1 MAGNMD
7 PNEIQGVSDAME
19 ELRKGSTLSA
29 ESLTKLGGNSTS
41 AYKALEGYTK
51 SLLGATGAIGGMAK
65 SVAQGEGNF
74 ASLGATIV
82 GLTSVVGKLAGAIPI
97 IGGAAK
103 ALAEGVGDA
112 AKFVLD
118 QLDIM
123 SKNYQ
128 TLGDASAGAADGVD
142 GLMRQF
148 NQMGNYSL
156 PAFTKAVKANSVG
169 LAALAGTAAM
179 GAEELSNVAGAMTT
193 GDIARRFLKLG
204 MSLDGVGDAAA
215 GFVATNAQLGLL
227 QGATTD
233 ELITKTQN
241 YIEEVDKIARITGQS
256 RKSQEE
262 EAQKT
267 LINVRFR
274 AKLADM
280 AARGQA
286 KEALQLKQTAEG
298 LGGAVGESFRAWA
311 TGIPGSKDAARTN
324 ILFQDALR
332 QNAEAVKAG
341 KQSQDAIND
350 IMVAGAAGAEQFN
363 TTLQFT
369 DGIMGSG
376 AKQAL
381 DYQQQV
387 RANMAKGMTQT
398 QAATAAQNAQKEAAG
413 ALTEDFVDANLA
425 VANSSK
431 NLQSLGFSLAKA
443 AVPAVKLFAEVLDEA
458 TTWMNKRFG
467 LGGTVPVR
475 PSFRSDKEDK
485 DRDAGA
491 AGSSK
496 NAETALKF
504 FKSMGWT
511 KEQAAG
517 IVGNLQEES
526 GKNLNTRAEGDGKEA
541 KGIAQWHPDRQAK
554 FQEIMGKQ
562 VMDATL
568 EEQLKFVDWELKN
581 SHKVAGDKLKNAKS
595 AAQAA
600 AIVDNDYEKSSGK
613 ARAQR
618 MANANALAKL
628 ESEQADK
635 EAKSVITE
643 KAKEV
648 SAPKEPEKKKPE
660 VVAPKEPEKKKPEVV
675 APKEPDN
682 KKPTVVSASN
692 DAKRATLTGPLDRH
706 QTTVAKIDPVIAAGK
721 PTQVQADQ
729 HANKTY
735 ADVDPKILARL
746 LTQQNALTEA
756 NTREIKKG
764 NKQARAK

>member
-29 ESLTKLGGNSTS
+29 ESLTKLGGNSTA

-82 GLTSVVGKLAGAIPI
+82 GLTSVVGKLASAIPI

-128 TLGDASAGAADGVD
+128 TLGDASAGAADGID

-204 MSLDGVGDAAA
+204 MSIDGVGDAAA

-387 RANMAKGMTQT
+387 RANMAKGMTPL
-398 QAATAAQNAQKEAAG
+398 QAATAAQEAQATATGE
-413 ALTEDFVDANLA
+413 LTEDFVDANLA

-526 GKNLNTRAEGDGKEA
+526 GKNLDTKAVGDGRKA

-635 EAKSVITE
+635 EAKDVITE

-648 SAPKEPEKKKPE
+648 SAPK
-660 VVAPKEPEKKKPEVV
+660 KEPEKKKPEVV

-682 KKPTVVSASN
+682 KKPTVVSAPN